1 MQGQS
6 GSGRR
11 VAIIGA
17 GPGGM
22 CMGIKLKEAGY
33 EDFVILEKGSTVGG
47 TWYHNRYPGAACD
60 IASHLYSYS
69 FEMKPDWSR
78 PFGTQPE
85 ILRLPPALRRE
96 VRAALP
102 PSASTPPSQP
112 DVLGRGV
119 PGLADPHRGRRGD
132 RGRRRRQRH
141 RHVLRPL
148 LPRDRRARPLRAAR
162 SFHSARWDYDHDL
175 AGERVGVI
183 GSAASAVQFVPEIA
197 KQAGQLHLF
206 QRTANWVLPKD
217 DDPYDAE
224 TLEQFRQDPSLVRE
238 HRMKIWRDVE
248 RLRHVPDPDGRRGAE
263 RAGLRNLDAGAG
275 PRGAGQAHADPLLRL
290 QAPADLQRLLPHVQ
304 PAQRRA
310 GDRADRG
317 GDPQRR
323 PHGRRP
329 ASARSTRSSWPPG
342 STSHR
347 YLSSLDVTGRG
358 GVHINEAWADGAQ
371 AYMGMTTA
379 GFPNLF
385 MLYGPNTNGGSS
397 MILMLE
403 LEVAYIMRQ
412 LRRMDDEG
420 LASLEVRRDVMERYN
435 DEPPGRHREDRR
447 LARRLQQLLPRES
460 GRIVTQYP
468 HPSAVFRDATNRSDP
483 DAFLDP
489 ARPRPRG
496 PLSRAPPL
504 RCAARSSSPRTSSP
518 RWPD

>member
-85 ILRLPPALRRE
+85 IYAYLQHCAEKYGLLSHLRFETAVSRMFWDEECLVWRILTQAGE
-96 VRAALP
+96 EIVADVVV
-102 PSASTPPSQP
+102 SAIGMFCDLSYPEIDGLDSF
-112 DVLGRGV
+112 RGT
-119 PGLADPHRGRRGD
+119 
-132 RGRRRRQRH
+132 
-141 RHVLRPL
+141 
-148 LPRDRRARPLRAAR
+148 
-162 SFHSARWDYDHDL
+162 SFHSARWNYDHDL

-197 KQAGQLHLF
+197 KEVGQLYLH
-206 QRTANWVLPKD
+206 QRTANWVLPKN
-217 DDPYDAE
+217 DDPYDPE
-224 TLEQFRQDPSLVRE
+224 TLEQFRQNPSLVRE

-248 RLRHVPDPDGRRGAE
+248 RSVTFPTRMVAAAE
-263 RAGLRNLDAGAG
+263 RAGLRNLEEV
-275 PRGAGQAHADPLLRL
+275 RDPE
-290 QAPADLQRLLPHVQ
+290 V
-304 PAQRRA
+304 RA
-310 GDRADRG
+310 KLTPTHSYGCK
-317 GDPQRR
+317 R
-323 PHGRRP
+323 PLISNDYYPTFNRPNVELVTERIEAVTPTGVRTVDGREREVDTLII
-329 ASARSTRSSWPPG
+329 ATGFKVSK
-342 STSHR
+342 
-347 YLSSLDVTGRG
+347 YLASLDVTGRG
-358 GVHINEAWADGAQ
+358 GLHISEAWKDGAQ
-371 AYMGMTTA
+371 AYLGMTTA

-403 LEVAYIMRQ
+403 IEVAYVMRQ
-412 LRRMDDEG
+412 LRRMDEEG
-420 LASLEVRRDVMERYN
+420 LAAMEIRRDVMERYN
-435 DEPPGRHREDRR
+435 DEIQADIEKIDVWHGDCSNYYQ
-447 LARRLQQLLPRES
+447 AES

-468 HPSAVFRDATNRSDP
+468 HGSAVFRDATNRHDR
-483 DAFLDP
+483 DDFLT
-489 ARPRPRG
+489 RPG
-496 PLSRAPPL
+496 LAL
-504 RCAARSSSPRTSSP
+504 AAR
-518 RWPD
+518 